1 MRPLVALAFPVTCRH
16 YPARDRID
24 GRGTVM
30 SKDDES
36 PTLLY
41 LVHHGATEAGEGG
54 DAPLARL
61 GVRQA
66 EATRALLAIRPID
79 HCYCSAAL
87 CARQTARI
95 LCGPHGIAPAA
106 MDDLAERDAEE
117 ETLAEAQQRMDAAL
131 DALLERHAGRT
142 LLVVGH
148 RRANGAW
155 LARLLGMARQ
165 VSLDNCG
172 ISVVTR
178 QAGRTAVSTLNAAFH
193 LQGVAA

>member
-1 MRPLVALAFPVTCRH
+1 MSES
-16 YPARDRID
+16 DR
-24 GRGTVM
+24 
-30 SKDDES
+30 S

-41 LVHHGATEAGEGG
+41 LVHHGATEAGA

-61 GVRQA
+61 GERQA
-66 EATRALLAIRPID
+66 EATRGLLAIRPID

-106 MDDLAERDAEE
+106 LPELGESDAR
-117 ETLAEAQQRMDAAL
+117 AEALERMAAVL
-131 DALLERHAGRT
+131 DGLLERHAGRS

-148 RRANGAW
+148 RSANAAW
-155 LARLLGMARQ
+155 LAGLLGMARP
-165 VSLDNCG
+165 LDLDGCG

-178 QAGRTAVSTLNAAFH
+178 RAGRTRVSTLNAAFH